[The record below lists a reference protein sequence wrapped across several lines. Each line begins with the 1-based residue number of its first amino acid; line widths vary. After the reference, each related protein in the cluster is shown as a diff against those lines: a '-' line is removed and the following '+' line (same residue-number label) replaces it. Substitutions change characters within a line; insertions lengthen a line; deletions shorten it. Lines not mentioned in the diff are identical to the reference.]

1 MSDMKKKVLVDIDVI
16 AVAVPKAVITLE
28 KMADAIGRAL
38 ETKETSGTIRIKVA
52 VGVK

>member
-1 MSDMKKKVLVDIDVI
+1 MPSGKNDGT
-16 AVAVPKAVITLE
+16 AVAVPKAEITLE

-38 ETKETSGTIRIKVA
+38 ESKETSGTARIKVA